1 MDPLAFVETH
11 LRDSRASG
19 TFRSMPVLQSA
30 QGPRIRIEDKA
41 LVNMSSNDYLG
52 FANDQELREA
62 AEAGANQWGS
72 GAGAVRTI
80 AGTFEP
86 HEALEHEIAAWKG
99 VEATLVLQS
108 GFTANLGVIPA
119 LVGRDDV
126 IISDE
131 LNHASIIDGCRLSRA
146 TVQRYAHAD
155 PDSLQEQLRQCSP
168 DQRKLV
174 ITDGVFSMD
183 GDIAPLPDL
192 CAIAE
197 KFGAIVMVDD
207 AHASGVLGRGGRGST
222 DHFGLHDR
230 VHVQIGTLS
239 KALGSMGGYIAGSQ
253 ALRDYLVQTVRPLL
267 FSTAH
272 PPAVIEASRAAI
284 RVLSR
289 QPERGEH
296 LWENTRYFKTGLEK
310 LGLNTGR
317 SATPITPVIVGEAQK
332 AHALSDHL
340 RELGIFV
347 QSVAFPTVPQDAA
360 RVRAMGSAAHT
371 RDDLDRAIDAFS
383 VATQNVA
390 AS

>member
-1 MDPLAFVETH
+1 MTQKI
-11 LRDSRASG
+11 
-19 TFRSMPVLQSA
+19 TA
-30 QGPRIRIEDKA
+30 QLLK
-41 LVNMSSNDYLG
+41 
-52 FANDQELREA
+52 
-62 AEAGANQWGS
+62 
-72 GAGAVRTI
+72 
-80 AGTFEP
+80 
-86 HEALEHEIAAWKG
+86 WKG

-146 TVQRYAHAD
+146 TVRRYAHAD
-155 PDSLQEQLRQCSP
+155 PNSLQEQLRQCSP

-174 ITDGVFSMD
+174 VTDGVFSMD

-192 CAIAE
+192 CAMAE

-272 PPAVIEASRAAI
+272 PPSVIEASRAAI

-289 QPERGEH
+289 QPERVEH

-317 SATPITPVIVGEAQK
+317 SATPITPVMVGEAQK

-360 RVRAMGSAAHT
+360 RVRAMVSAAHT

-383 VATQNVA
+383 VATQNMA

>member
-11 LRDSRASG
+11 LRDSRARG

-30 QGPRIRIEDKA
+30 QGPRIRIGDKA

-52 FANDQELREA
+52 FANDQELRDA

-80 AGTFEP
+80 AGTFEL

-146 TVQRYAHAD
+146 TVRRYAHAD

-174 ITDGVFSMD
+174 VTDGVFSMD

-192 CAIAE
+192 CAMAE

-207 AHASGVLGRGGRGST
+207 AHASGVLVRGGRGST

-272 PPAVIEASRAAI
+272 PPSVIEASRAAI

-289 QPERGEH
+289 QPERVEH

-317 SATPITPVIVGEAQK
+317 SATPITPVMVGEAQK

-360 RVRAMGSAAHT
+360 RVRAMVSAAHT

-383 VATQNVA
+383 VATQNMA

>member
-11 LRDSRASG
+11 LRDSRARG

-30 QGPRIRIEDKA
+30 QGPRIRIGDKA

-52 FANDQELREA
+52 FANNQELRDA

-80 AGTFEP
+80 AGTFEL

-146 TVQRYAHAD
+146 TVRRYAHAD
-155 PDSLQEQLRQCSP
+155 PNSLQEQLRQCSP

-174 ITDGVFSMD
+174 VTDGVFSMD

-192 CAIAE
+192 CAMAE

-272 PPAVIEASRAAI
+272 PPSVIEASRAAI

-289 QPERGEH
+289 QPERVEH

-317 SATPITPVIVGEAQK
+317 SATPITPVMVGEAQK

-360 RVRAMGSAAHT
+360 RVRAMVSAAHT

-383 VATQNVA
+383 VATQNMA

>member
-207 AHASGVLGRGGRGST
+207 AHASGVLGHGGRGST

-289 QPERGEH
+289 QPERVEH

-360 RVRAMGSAAHT
+360 RVRAMVSAAHT

>member
-11 LRDSRASG
+11 LRDSRARG

-30 QGPRIRIEDKA
+30 QGPRIRIGDKA

-52 FANDQELREA
+52 FANDQELRDA

-80 AGTFEP
+80 AGTFEL

-146 TVQRYAHAD
+146 TVRRYAHAD
-155 PDSLQEQLRQCSP
+155 PNSLQEQLRQCSP

-174 ITDGVFSMD
+174 VTDGVFSMD

-192 CAIAE
+192 CAMAE

-272 PPAVIEASRAAI
+272 PPSVIEASRAAI

-289 QPERGEH
+289 QPERVEH

-317 SATPITPVIVGEAQK
+317 SATPITPVMVGEAQK

-360 RVRAMGSAAHT
+360 RVRAMVSAAHT

-383 VATQNVA
+383 VATQNMA

>member
-11 LRDSRASG
+11 LRDSRARG

-30 QGPRIRIEDKA
+30 QGPRIRIGDKA

-52 FANDQELREA
+52 FANDQELRDA

-80 AGTFEP
+80 AGTFEL

-146 TVQRYAHAD
+146 TVRRYAHAD

-174 ITDGVFSMD
+174 VTDGVFSMD

-192 CAIAE
+192 CAMAE

-272 PPAVIEASRAAI
+272 PPSVIEASRAAI

-289 QPERGEH
+289 QPERVEH

-317 SATPITPVIVGEAQK
+317 SATPITPVMVGEAQK

-360 RVRAMGSAAHT
+360 RVRAMVSAAHT

-383 VATQNVA
+383 VATQNMA

>member
-289 QPERGEH
+289 QPERVEH

-360 RVRAMGSAAHT
+360 RVRAMVSAAHT

>member
-11 LRDSRASG
+11 LRDSRARG

-30 QGPRIRIEDKA
+30 QGPRIRIGDKA

-52 FANDQELREA
+52 FANNQELRDA

-80 AGTFEP
+80 AGTFEL

-146 TVQRYAHAD
+146 TVRRYAHAD
-155 PDSLQEQLRQCSP
+155 PNSLQEQLRQCSP

-174 ITDGVFSMD
+174 VTDGVFSMD

-192 CAIAE
+192 CAMAE

-272 PPAVIEASRAAI
+272 PPSVIEASRAAI

-289 QPERGEH
+289 QPERVEH

-310 LGLNTGR
+310 LGLITGR
-317 SATPITPVIVGEAQK
+317 SATPITPVMVGEAQK

-360 RVRAMGSAAHT
+360 RVRAMVSAAHT

-383 VATQNVA
+383 VATQNMA

>member
-52 FANDQELREA
+52 FANDQELRDA

-289 QPERGEH
+289 QPERVEH

-360 RVRAMGSAAHT
+360 RVRAMVSAAHT

>member
-289 QPERGEH
+289 QPERVEH

-360 RVRAMGSAAHT
+360 RVRAMVSAAPT